1 MKKFIKYAIIS
12 IIIIAIAAP
21 LAYSYFGIFI
31 NNYFSDTNNKVAN
44 QKSSSSITPNQITT
58 SLGAN
63 PTVEQTVQKDKQ
75 HVCGDNIKGSTFYI
89 TEYVIP
95 ISCSQPVGLT
105 VDKNN
110 NIWIAADWA
119 GYLLVF
125 NPLSNTFVKSIKL
138 PNWNST
144 DLFGS
149 MIWDM
154 KFDRNGN
161 LWFTDERSNSIWKYI
176 PKENQF
182 QRYIVPTKGGYPI
195 SLVFDSTDKVWFTE
209 IFGKKLAMLDPL
221 KVQSN
226 TTKGISELNLSKQIN
241 FDSTG
246 PISNGFGFNQNIR
259 GNNTNGSIA
268 DENLWF
274 STVNFP
280 IGGQLVKYNIAKKN
294 LTVFDLTSMHT
305 IPLSVAEDEKGRVWT
320 NDHASS
326 LFLMLDPS
334 TGNIKQYSTSFPL
347 PTNTTTLPYY
357 NQYKDGKVWFNEHY
371 GNAIAFF
378 DVKNNTLVEYHIPTK
393 DPFWGNASN
402 PLRFAFDNNGSVWF
416 TEWTENKIGVL
427 HKENMNNLP
436 VTISLSKNNISLD
449 KASGKGDSV
458 DILIYK
464 NNSNPL
470 INNSNKSLTN
480 QSSSSQLS
488 NITMFATSS
497 ISKIGSLI
505 NMTDSFNPDRFY
517 ITNDNMSNSSQPL
530 KTVLKIEPSKDVV
543 PGNYTLTISAR
554 YNNEVTYS
562 KIIDLNIK

>member
-44 QKSSSSITPNQITT
+44 QKFSSITPNQITT
-58 SLGAN
+58 PLGAN
-63 PTVEQTVQKDKQ
+63 PTVEQAVQKDKQ

-105 VDKNN
+105 VDKDN
-110 NIWIAADWA
+110 NIWIAAGWA

-195 SLVFDSTDKVWFTE
+195 SLVFDSNDKVWFTE

-221 KVQSN
+221 KVQGN

-357 NQYKDGKVWFNEHY
+357 NQYKDGKLWFNEHY

-378 DVKNNTLVEYHIPTK
+378 DVKNNTMVEYHIPTK

-402 PLRFAFDNNGSVWF
+402 PLRFVFDNNGSVWF
-416 TEWTENKIGVL
+416 TEWTENKIGVI
-427 HKENMNNLP
+427 HKEKMNNLP
-436 VTISLSKNNISLD
+436 IILSPSKNNISLD

-480 QSSSSQLS
+480 QSSSQLS

-497 ISKIGSLI
+497 ISKIGSLL
-505 NMTDSFNPDRFY
+505 NMTGSFSPDRFY
-517 ITNDNMSNSSQPL
+517 ITNDDTSNSSQPL
-530 KTVLKIEPSKDVV
+530 KTILKIEPSKDVV

>member
-31 NNYFSDTNNKVAN
+31 NNYFSDTNNKVVN
-44 QKSSSSITPNQITT
+44 QKSSSIIPNQITT
-58 SLGAN
+58 PLGAN
-63 PTVEQTVQKDKQ
+63 PTVEQAVQKDKQ

-105 VDKNN
+105 VDKDN
-110 NIWIAADWA
+110 NIWIAAGWA

-195 SLVFDSTDKVWFTE
+195 SLVFDSNDKVWFTE

-221 KVQSN
+221 KVQGN

-357 NQYKDGKVWFNEHY
+357 NQYKDGKLWFNEHY

-378 DVKNNTLVEYHIPTK
+378 DVKNNTMVEYHIPTK

-402 PLRFAFDNNGSVWF
+402 PLRFVFDNNGSVWF
-416 TEWTENKIGVL
+416 TEWTENKIGVI
-427 HKENMNNLP
+427 HKEKMNNLP
-436 VTISLSKNNISLD
+436 IILSPSKNNISLD

-470 INNSNKSLTN
+470 INNSNKSLAN
-480 QSSSSQLS
+480 QSSSQLS

-497 ISKIGSLI
+497 ISKIGSLL
-505 NMTDSFNPDRFY
+505 NMTGSFSPDRFY
-517 ITNDNMSNSSQPL
+517 ITNDDTSNSSQPL
-530 KTVLKIEPSKDVV
+530 KTILKIEPSKDVV

>member
-1 MKKFIKYAIIS
+1 MKKSIKYALIAII
-12 IIIIAIAAP
+12 IIIIAVP
-21 LAYSYFGIFI
+21 LAYSYSGIFV
-31 NNYFSDTNNKVAN
+31 NNYFSN
-44 QKSSSSITPNQITT
+44 QKPSFTTTKQTPA

-63 PTVEQTVQKDKQ
+63 STIEQTVLKDKQ
-75 HVCGDNIKGSTFYI
+75 HVCGDNINGSTFYI

-105 VDKNN
+105 VDKDN
-110 NIWIAADWA
+110 NIWVAADWA

-154 KFDRNGN
+154 KFDKNGN
-161 LWFTDERSNSIWKYI
+161 LWFTDERSNSIWKYF
-176 PKENQF
+176 PQENKF

-195 SLVFDSTDKVWFTE
+195 SLVFDSNDKVWFTE
-209 IFGKKLAMLDPL
+209 IFGKKLAMLDPQN
-221 KVQSN
+221 VQSN
-226 TTKGISELNLSKQIN
+226 TTKGITELNLSKQIN

-246 PISNGFGFNQNIR
+246 PISNSFGFNQNESSK
-259 GNNTNGSIA
+259 NTNSNVA
-268 DENLWF
+268 KENLWF

-280 IGGQLVKYNIAKKN
+280 IGGQLVKYNIAKQN
-294 LTVFDLTSMHT
+294 LSVFDLTSRHT

-347 PTNTTTLPYY
+347 PLNTTSLPYY
-357 NQYKDGKVWFNEHY
+357 NQYRDGKLWFNEHY

-378 DVKNNTLVEYHIPTK
+378 DVKNNTLVEYHIPTE
-393 DPFWGNASN
+393 DSFWGNASN
-402 PLRFAFDNNGSVWF
+402 PLRFVFDNNGSVWF

-427 HKENMNNLP
+427 HKEKINNLP
-436 VTISLSKNNISLD
+436 ITISTSKNNVSLE
-449 KASGKGDSV
+449 KTSGKGDSV

-470 INNSNKSLTN
+470 INNGNKSLTN

-497 ISKIGSLI
+497 ISKIGSLS
-505 NMTDSFNPDRFY
+505 NMTISFNPDHFS
-517 ITNDNMSNSSQPL
+517 ITSDNMSTSTQPL
-530 KTVLKIEPSKDVV
+530 KTVLKIEPSKNVV

-562 KIIDLNIK
+562 KIIDLNIR

>member
-31 NNYFSDTNNKVAN
+31 NNYFSDTNNKVVN
-44 QKSSSSITPNQITT
+44 QKSSSIIPNQITT
-58 SLGAN
+58 PLGAN
-63 PTVEQTVQKDKQ
+63 PTVEQAVQKDKQ

-105 VDKNN
+105 VDKDN
-110 NIWIAADWA
+110 NIWIAAGWA

-195 SLVFDSTDKVWFTE
+195 SLVFDSNDKVWFTE

-221 KVQSN
+221 KVQGN

-357 NQYKDGKVWFNEHY
+357 NQYKDGKLWFNEHY

-378 DVKNNTLVEYHIPTK
+378 DVKNNTMVEYHIPTK

-402 PLRFAFDNNGSVWF
+402 PLRFVFDNDGSVWF
-416 TEWTENKIGVL
+416 TEWTENKIGVI
-427 HKENMNNLP
+427 HKEKMNNLP
-436 VTISLSKNNISLD
+436 IILSPSKNNISLD

-480 QSSSSQLS
+480 QSSTQLS

-497 ISKIGSLI
+497 ISKIGSLL
-505 NMTDSFNPDRFY
+505 NMTGSFSPDRFY
-517 ITNDNMSNSSQPL
+517 ITNDDTSNSSQPL
-530 KTVLKIEPSKDVV
+530 KTILKIEPSKDVV

>member
-21 LAYSYFGIFI
+21 LAYSYLGIFI
-31 NNYFSDTNNKVAN
+31 NNYFSDTNNKVVN
-44 QKSSSSITPNQITT
+44 QKSSSIIPNQITT
-58 SLGAN
+58 PLGAN
-63 PTVEQTVQKDKQ
+63 PTVEQAVQKDKQ

-105 VDKNN
+105 VDKDN
-110 NIWIAADWA
+110 NIWIAAGWA

-195 SLVFDSTDKVWFTE
+195 SLVFDSNDKVWFTE

-221 KVQSN
+221 KVQGN

-357 NQYKDGKVWFNEHY
+357 NQYKDGKLWFNEHY

-402 PLRFAFDNNGSVWF
+402 PLRFVFDNNGSVWF
-416 TEWTENKIGVL
+416 TEWTENKIGVI
-427 HKENMNNLP
+427 HKEKMNNLP
-436 VTISLSKNNISLD
+436 IILSPSKNNISLD

-480 QSSSSQLS
+480 QSSTQLS

-497 ISKIGSLI
+497 ISKIGSLL
-505 NMTDSFNPDRFY
+505 NMTGSFSPDRFY
-517 ITNDNMSNSSQPL
+517 ITNDDTSNSSQPL
-530 KTVLKIEPSKDVV
+530 KTILKIEPSKDVV

>member
-31 NNYFSDTNNKVAN
+31 NNYFSDTNNKVVN
-44 QKSSSSITPNQITT
+44 QKSSSIIPNQITT
-58 SLGAN
+58 PLGAN
-63 PTVEQTVQKDKQ
+63 PTVEQAVQKDKQ

-105 VDKNN
+105 VDKDN
-110 NIWIAADWA
+110 NIWIAAGWA

-195 SLVFDSTDKVWFTE
+195 SLVFDSNDKVWFTE

-221 KVQSN
+221 KVQGN

-357 NQYKDGKVWFNEHY
+357 NQYKDGKLWFNEHY

-378 DVKNNTLVEYHIPTK
+378 DVKNNTMVEYHIPTK

-402 PLRFAFDNNGSVWF
+402 PLRFVFDNNGSVWF
-416 TEWTENKIGVL
+416 TEWTENKIGVI
-427 HKENMNNLP
+427 HKEKMNNLP
-436 VTISLSKNNISLD
+436 IILSPSKNNISLD

-480 QSSSSQLS
+480 QSSTQLS

-497 ISKIGSLI
+497 ISKIGSLL
-505 NMTDSFNPDRFY
+505 NMTGSFSPDRFY
-517 ITNDNMSNSSQPL
+517 ITNDDTSNSSQPL
-530 KTVLKIEPSKDVV
+530 KTILKIEPSKDVV

>member
-105 VDKNN
+105 VDKDN

-125 NPLSNTFVKSIKL
+125 NPLTNTFVKSIKL

-195 SLVFDSTDKVWFTE
+195 SLVFDSNDKVWFTE

-357 NQYKDGKVWFNEHY
+357 NQYKDGKLWFNEHY

-378 DVKNNTLVEYHIPTK
+378 DVKNNTMVEYHIPTK

-402 PLRFAFDNNGSVWF
+402 PLRFVFDNTGSVWF

-427 HKENMNNLP
+427 HKEKMDNLP
-436 VTISLSKNNISLD
+436 ITLSLSKNSINLD
-449 KASGKGDSV
+449 KTSGKGNSV

-480 QSSSSQLS
+480 QSSSQLS

-497 ISKIGSLI
+497 ISKIGSLL
-505 NMTDSFNPDRFY
+505 NMTGSFNPDRFY
-517 ITNDNMSNSSQPL
+517 ITNDNLSNSSQPL

>member
-31 NNYFSDTNNKVAN
+31 NNYFSDTNNKVVN
-44 QKSSSSITPNQITT
+44 QKSSSIIPNQITT
-58 SLGAN
+58 PLGAN
-63 PTVEQTVQKDKQ
+63 PTVEQAVQKDKQ

-105 VDKNN
+105 VDKDN

-125 NPLSNTFVKSIKL
+125 NPLTNTFVKSINL

-195 SLVFDSTDKVWFTE
+195 SLVFDSNDKVWFTE

-246 PISNGFGFNQNIR
+246 PISNGFEFNQNKR
-259 GNNTNGSIA
+259 DNNTNGGIE

-357 NQYKDGKVWFNEHY
+357 NQYKDGKLWFNEHY

-402 PLRFAFDNNGSVWF
+402 PLRFVFDNTGSVWF

-427 HKENMNNLP
+427 HKEKMDNLP
-436 VTISLSKNNISLD
+436 ITLSLSKNSINLD
-449 KASGKGDSV
+449 KTSGKGNSV

-480 QSSSSQLS
+480 QSSSQLS

-497 ISKIGSLI
+497 ISKIGSLL
-505 NMTDSFNPDRFY
+505 NMTGSFNPDRFY
-517 ITNDNMSNSSQPL
+517 ITNDNLSNSSQPL

>member
-44 QKSSSSITPNQITT
+44 QKFSSITPNQITT
-58 SLGAN
+58 PLGAN
-63 PTVEQTVQKDKQ
+63 PTVEQAVQKDKQ

-105 VDKNN
+105 VDKDN
-110 NIWIAADWA
+110 NIWIAAGWA

-195 SLVFDSTDKVWFTE
+195 SLVFDSNDKVWFTE

-221 KVQSN
+221 KVQGN

-259 GNNTNGSIA
+259 GNNTNSSIA

-357 NQYKDGKVWFNEHY
+357 NQYKDGKLWFNEHY

-378 DVKNNTLVEYHIPTK
+378 DVKNNTMVEYHIPTK

-402 PLRFAFDNNGSVWF
+402 PLRFVFDNNGSVWF
-416 TEWTENKIGVL
+416 TEWTENKIGVI
-427 HKENMNNLP
+427 HKEKMNNLP
-436 VTISLSKNNISLD
+436 IILSPSKNNISLD

-480 QSSSSQLS
+480 QSSTQLS

-497 ISKIGSLI
+497 ISKIGSLL
-505 NMTDSFNPDRFY
+505 NMTGSFSPDRFY
-517 ITNDNMSNSSQPL
+517 ITNDDTSNSSQPL
-530 KTVLKIEPSKDVV
+530 KTILKIEPSKDVV

>member
-105 VDKNN
+105 VDKDN

-125 NPLSNTFVKSIKL
+125 NPLSNTFVKSINL

-195 SLVFDSTDKVWFTE
+195 SLVFDSNDKVWFTE

-259 GNNTNGSIA
+259 VNNTNGGIA

-294 LTVFDLTSMHT
+294 LTVFDLTSIHT

-357 NQYKDGKVWFNEHY
+357 NQYKDGKLWFNEHY
-371 GNAIAFF
+371 GNAIAFY

-402 PLRFAFDNNGSVWF
+402 PLRFVFDNDGSVWF

-427 HKENMNNLP
+427 HKEKMDNLP
-436 VTISLSKNNISLD
+436 ITLSLSKNNISLD

-497 ISKIGSLI
+497 ISKIGSLL
-505 NMTDSFNPDRFY
+505 NMTGSFNPDRFY

>member
-31 NNYFSDTNNKVAN
+31 NNYFSDTNNKVVN
-44 QKSSSSITPNQITT
+44 QKSSSIIPNQITT
-58 SLGAN
+58 PLGAN
-63 PTVEQTVQKDKQ
+63 PTVEQAVQKDKQ

-105 VDKNN
+105 VDKDN
-110 NIWIAADWA
+110 NIWIAAGWA

-195 SLVFDSTDKVWFTE
+195 SLVFDSNDKVWFTE

-221 KVQSN
+221 KVQGN

-357 NQYKDGKVWFNEHY
+357 NQYKDGKLWFNEHY

-378 DVKNNTLVEYHIPTK
+378 DVKNNTMVEYHIPTK

-402 PLRFAFDNNGSVWF
+402 PLRFVFDNNGSVWF
-416 TEWTENKIGVL
+416 TEWTENKIGVI
-427 HKENMNNLP
+427 HKEKMNNLP
-436 VTISLSKNNISLD
+436 IILSPSKNNISLD

-458 DILIYK
+458 DILMYK

-480 QSSSSQLS
+480 QSSSQLS

-497 ISKIGSLI
+497 ISKIGSLL
-505 NMTDSFNPDRFY
+505 NMTGSFSPDRFY
-517 ITNDNMSNSSQPL
+517 ITNDDISNSSQPL
-530 KTVLKIEPSKDVV
+530 KTILKIEPSKDVV

>member
-75 HVCGDNIKGSTFYI
+75 HVCGDNIKGSTFYK
-89 TEYVIP
+89 Y
-95 ISCSQPVGLT
+95 
-105 VDKNN
+105 N

-125 NPLSNTFVKSIKL
+125 NPLTNTFVKSIKL

-357 NQYKDGKVWFNEHY
+357 NQYKDGKLWFNEHY

-378 DVKNNTLVEYHIPTK
+378 DVKNNTLVEYHIPTE

>member
-63 PTVEQTVQKDKQ
+63 PTVEQAVQKDKQ

-105 VDKNN
+105 VDKDN

-195 SLVFDSTDKVWFTE
+195 SLVFDSNDKVWFTE

-259 GNNTNGSIA
+259 GNNTNGGIA

-357 NQYKDGKVWFNEHY
+357 NQYKDGKLWFNEHY

-378 DVKNNTLVEYHIPTK
+378 DVKNNTMVEYHIPTK

-402 PLRFAFDNNGSVWF
+402 PLRFVFDNNGSVWF

-427 HKENMNNLP
+427 HKEKMNGLP
-436 VTISLSKNNISLD
+436 ITLSLSKNNISLD
-449 KASGKGDSV
+449 KASRKGDSV

-464 NNSNPL
+464 NNSYPL

-480 QSSSSQLS
+480 QSSSQLS

-497 ISKIGSLI
+497 MSKIGSLL
-505 NMTDSFNPDRFY
+505 NMTGSFNPDRFY
-517 ITNDNMSNSSQPL
+517 ITNDNISNSSQPL

-562 KIIDLNIK
+562 KIIDLKIK

>member
-31 NNYFSDTNNKVAN
+31 NNYFSDTNNKVVN
-44 QKSSSSITPNQITT
+44 QKSSSITPNQITT
-58 SLGAN
+58 PLGAN
-63 PTVEQTVQKDKQ
+63 PTVEQAVQKDKQ

-105 VDKNN
+105 VDKDN
-110 NIWIAADWA
+110 NIWIAAGWA

-195 SLVFDSTDKVWFTE
+195 SLVFDSNDKVWFTE

-221 KVQSN
+221 KVQGN

-357 NQYKDGKVWFNEHY
+357 NQYKDGKLWFNEHY

-402 PLRFAFDNNGSVWF
+402 PLRFVFDNNGSVWF
-416 TEWTENKIGVL
+416 TEWTENKIGVI
-427 HKENMNNLP
+427 HKEKMNNLP
-436 VTISLSKNNISLD
+436 IILSPSKNNISLD

-480 QSSSSQLS
+480 QSSTQLS

-497 ISKIGSLI
+497 ISKIGSLL
-505 NMTDSFNPDRFY
+505 NMTGSFSPDRFY
-517 ITNDNMSNSSQPL
+517 ITNDDTSNSSQPL
-530 KTVLKIEPSKDVV
+530 KTILKIEPSKDVV

>member
-1 MKKFIKYAIIS
+1 
-12 IIIIAIAAP
+12 IIIAIAAP

-63 PTVEQTVQKDKQ
+63 PTVEQAVQKDKQ

-105 VDKNN
+105 VDKDN

-195 SLVFDSTDKVWFTE
+195 SLVFDSNDKVWFTE

-259 GNNTNGSIA
+259 GNNTNGGIA

-357 NQYKDGKVWFNEHY
+357 NQYKDGKLWFNEHY

-378 DVKNNTLVEYHIPTK
+378 DVKNNTMVEYHIPTK

-402 PLRFAFDNNGSVWF
+402 PLRFVLDNNGSVWF

-427 HKENMNNLP
+427 HKEKMNNLP
-436 VTISLSKNNISLD
+436 ITLSLSKNNISLD

-470 INNSNKSLTN
+470 IYNSNKSLTN
-480 QSSSSQLS
+480 QSSSQLS

-497 ISKIGSLI
+497 ISKIGSLL
-505 NMTDSFNPDRFY
+505 NMTGSFNPDRFY
-517 ITNDNMSNSSQPL
+517 ITNDNISNSSQPL

-562 KIIDLNIK
+562 KIIDLSIK

>member
-31 NNYFSDTNNKVAN
+31 NNYFSDTNNKVVN
-44 QKSSSSITPNQITT
+44 QKSSSITPNQITT
-58 SLGAN
+58 PLGAN
-63 PTVEQTVQKDKQ
+63 PTVEQAVQKDKQ

-105 VDKNN
+105 VDKDN
-110 NIWIAADWA
+110 NIWIAAGWA

-195 SLVFDSTDKVWFTE
+195 SLVFDSNDKVWFTE

-221 KVQSN
+221 KVQGN

-357 NQYKDGKVWFNEHY
+357 NQYKDGKLWFNEHY

-378 DVKNNTLVEYHIPTK
+378 DVKNNTMVEYHIPTK

-402 PLRFAFDNNGSVWF
+402 PLRFVFDNNGSVWF
-416 TEWTENKIGVL
+416 TEWTENKIGVI
-427 HKENMNNLP
+427 HKEKMNNLP
-436 VTISLSKNNISLD
+436 IILSPSKNNISLD

-480 QSSSSQLS
+480 QSSTQLS

-497 ISKIGSLI
+497 ISKIGSLL
-505 NMTDSFNPDRFY
+505 NMTGSFSPDRFY
-517 ITNDNMSNSSQPL
+517 ITNDDTSNSSQPL
-530 KTVLKIEPSKDVV
+530 KTILKIEPSKDVV

>member
-1 MKKFIKYAIIS
+1 
-12 IIIIAIAAP
+12 
-21 LAYSYFGIFI
+21 
-31 NNYFSDTNNKVAN
+31 
-44 QKSSSSITPNQITT
+44 
-58 SLGAN
+58 
-63 PTVEQTVQKDKQ
+63 
-75 HVCGDNIKGSTFYI
+75 
-89 TEYVIP
+89 
-95 ISCSQPVGLT
+95 
-105 VDKNN
+105 
-110 NIWIAADWA
+110 
-119 GYLLVF
+119 
-125 NPLSNTFVKSIKL
+125 
-138 PNWNST
+138 
-144 DLFGS
+144 
-149 MIWDM
+149 
-154 KFDRNGN
+154 
-161 LWFTDERSNSIWKYI
+161 
-176 PKENQF
+176 
-182 QRYIVPTKGGYPI
+182 
-195 SLVFDSTDKVWFTE
+195 
-209 IFGKKLAMLDPL
+209 MLDPL

-241 FDSTG
+241 FDSPG
-246 PISNGFGFNQNIR
+246 PISNGFEFNQNKR
-259 GNNTNGSIA
+259 DNNTNGGIE

-393 DPFWGNASN
+393 DLFWGNASN
-402 PLRFAFDNNGSVWF
+402 PLRFVFDNTGSVWF

-427 HKENMNNLP
+427 HKEKMDNLP
-436 VTISLSKNNISLD
+436 ITLSLSKNSINLD
-449 KASGKGDSV
+449 KTSGKGNSV

-480 QSSSSQLS
+480 QSSSQLS

-497 ISKIGSLI
+497 ISKIGSLL
-505 NMTDSFNPDRFY
+505 NMTGSFNPDCFY
-517 ITNDNMSNSSQPL
+517 ITNDNLSNSSQPL

>member
-31 NNYFSDTNNKVAN
+31 NNYFSDTNNKVVN
-44 QKSSSSITPNQITT
+44 QKSSSIIPNQITT
-58 SLGAN
+58 PLGAN
-63 PTVEQTVQKDKQ
+63 PTVEQAVQKDKQ

-105 VDKNN
+105 VDKDN
-110 NIWIAADWA
+110 NIWIAAGWA

-195 SLVFDSTDKVWFTE
+195 SLVFDSNDKVWFTE

-221 KVQSN
+221 KVQGN

-357 NQYKDGKVWFNEHY
+357 NQYKDGKLWFNEHY

-378 DVKNNTLVEYHIPTK
+378 DVKNNTMVEYHIPTK

-402 PLRFAFDNNGSVWF
+402 PLRFVFDNNGSVWF
-416 TEWTENKIGVL
+416 TEWTENKIGVI
-427 HKENMNNLP
+427 HKEKMNNLP
-436 VTISLSKNNISLD
+436 IILSPSKNNISLD

-470 INNSNKSLTN
+470 INNSKKSLTN
-480 QSSSSQLS
+480 QSSTQLS

-497 ISKIGSLI
+497 ISKIGSLL
-505 NMTDSFNPDRFY
+505 NMTGSFSPDRFY
-517 ITNDNMSNSSQPL
+517 ITNDDTSNSSQPL
-530 KTVLKIEPSKDVV
+530 KTILKIEPSKDVV

>member
-31 NNYFSDTNNKVAN
+31 NNYFSDTNNKVVN
-44 QKSSSSITPNQITT
+44 QKSSSIIPNQITT
-58 SLGAN
+58 PLGAN
-63 PTVEQTVQKDKQ
+63 PTVEQAVQKDKQ

-105 VDKNN
+105 VDKDN
-110 NIWIAADWA
+110 NIWIAAGWA

-125 NPLSNTFVKSIKL
+125 NPLSNTFVKSIKI

-195 SLVFDSTDKVWFTE
+195 SLVFDSNDKVWFTE

-357 NQYKDGKVWFNEHY
+357 NQYKDGKLWFNEHY

-378 DVKNNTLVEYHIPTK
+378 DVKNNTMVEYHIPTK

-402 PLRFAFDNNGSVWF
+402 PLRFVFDNNGSVWF
-416 TEWTENKIGVL
+416 TEWTENKIGVI
-427 HKENMNNLP
+427 HKEKMNNLP
-436 VTISLSKNNISLD
+436 IILSPSKNNISLD

-480 QSSSSQLS
+480 QSSTQLS

-497 ISKIGSLI
+497 ISKIGSLL
-505 NMTDSFNPDRFY
+505 NMTGSFSPDRFY
-517 ITNDNMSNSSQPL
+517 ITNDDTSNSSQPL
-530 KTVLKIEPSKDVV
+530 KTILKIEPSKDVV

>member
-31 NNYFSDTNNKVAN
+31 NNYFSDTNNKVVN
-44 QKSSSSITPNQITT
+44 QKSSSIIPNQITT
-58 SLGAN
+58 PLGAN
-63 PTVEQTVQKDKQ
+63 PTVEQAVQKDKQ

-105 VDKNN
+105 VDKDN
-110 NIWIAADWA
+110 NIWIAAGWA

-195 SLVFDSTDKVWFTE
+195 SLVFDSNDKVWFTE

-221 KVQSN
+221 KVQGN

-259 GNNTNGSIA
+259 GNNTNSSIA

-357 NQYKDGKVWFNEHY
+357 NQYKDGKLWFNEHY

-378 DVKNNTLVEYHIPTK
+378 DVKNNTMVEYHIPTK

-402 PLRFAFDNNGSVWF
+402 PLRFVFDNNGSVWF
-416 TEWTENKIGVL
+416 TEWTENKIGVI
-427 HKENMNNLP
+427 HKEKMNNLP
-436 VTISLSKNNISLD
+436 IILSPSKNNISLD

-480 QSSSSQLS
+480 QSSTQLS

-497 ISKIGSLI
+497 ISKIGSLL
-505 NMTDSFNPDRFY
+505 NMTGSFSPDRFY
-517 ITNDNMSNSSQPL
+517 ITNDDTSNSSQPL
-530 KTVLKIEPSKDVV
+530 KTILKIEPSKDVV

>member
-31 NNYFSDTNNKVAN
+31 NNYFSDTNNKVVN
-44 QKSSSSITPNQITT
+44 QKSSSITPNQITT
-58 SLGAN
+58 PLGAN
-63 PTVEQTVQKDKQ
+63 PTVEQAVQKDKQ

-105 VDKNN
+105 VDKDN

-195 SLVFDSTDKVWFTE
+195 SLVFDSNDKVWFTE

-357 NQYKDGKVWFNEHY
+357 NQYKDGKLWFNEHY

-402 PLRFAFDNNGSVWF
+402 PLRFVFDNNGSVWF
-416 TEWTENKIGVL
+416 TEWTENKIGVI
-427 HKENMNNLP
+427 HKEKMNNLP
-436 VTISLSKNNISLD
+436 IILSPSKNNISLD

-480 QSSSSQLS
+480 QSSTQLS

-497 ISKIGSLI
+497 ISKIGSLL
-505 NMTDSFNPDRFY
+505 NMTGSFSPDRFY
-517 ITNDNMSNSSQPL
+517 ITNDDTSNSSQPL
-530 KTVLKIEPSKDVV
+530 KTILKIEPSKDVV

>member
-44 QKSSSSITPNQITT
+44 QKSSSITPNQITT
-58 SLGAN
+58 PLGAN
-63 PTVEQTVQKDKQ
+63 PTVEQAVQKDKQ

-105 VDKNN
+105 VDKDN
-110 NIWIAADWA
+110 NIWIAAGWA

-195 SLVFDSTDKVWFTE
+195 SLVFDSNDKVWFTE

-221 KVQSN
+221 KVQGN

-357 NQYKDGKVWFNEHY
+357 NQYKDGKLWFNEHY

-378 DVKNNTLVEYHIPTK
+378 DVKNNTMVEYHIPTK

-402 PLRFAFDNNGSVWF
+402 PLRFVFDNNGSVWF
-416 TEWTENKIGVL
+416 TEWTENKIGVI
-427 HKENMNNLP
+427 HKEKMNNLP
-436 VTISLSKNNISLD
+436 IILSPSKNNISLD

-480 QSSSSQLS
+480 QSSTQLS

-497 ISKIGSLI
+497 ISKIGSLL
-505 NMTDSFNPDRFY
+505 NMTGSFSPDRFY
-517 ITNDNMSNSSQPL
+517 ITNDDTSNSSQPL
-530 KTVLKIEPSKDVV
+530 KTILKIEPSKDVV

>member
-105 VDKNN
+105 VDKDN

-195 SLVFDSTDKVWFTE
+195 SLVFDSNDKVWFTE

-221 KVQSN
+221 KGTEQYY
-226 TTKGISELNLSKQIN
+226 KR
-241 FDSTG
+241 
-246 PISNGFGFNQNIR
+246 NI
-259 GNNTNGSIA
+259 
-268 DENLWF
+268 
-274 STVNFP
+274 
-280 IGGQLVKYNIAKKN
+280 
-294 LTVFDLTSMHT
+294 
-305 IPLSVAEDEKGRVWT
+305 
-320 NDHASS
+320 
-326 LFLMLDPS
+326 
-334 TGNIKQYSTSFPL
+334 
-347 PTNTTTLPYY
+347 
-357 NQYKDGKVWFNEHY
+357 
-371 GNAIAFF
+371 
-378 DVKNNTLVEYHIPTK
+378 
-393 DPFWGNASN
+393 
-402 PLRFAFDNNGSVWF
+402 
-416 TEWTENKIGVL
+416 
-427 HKENMNNLP
+427 
-436 VTISLSKNNISLD
+436 
-449 KASGKGDSV
+449 
-458 DILIYK
+458 
-464 NNSNPL
+464 
-470 INNSNKSLTN
+470 
-480 QSSSSQLS
+480 
-488 NITMFATSS
+488 
-497 ISKIGSLI
+497 
-505 NMTDSFNPDRFY
+505 
-517 ITNDNMSNSSQPL
+517 
-530 KTVLKIEPSKDVV
+530 
-543 PGNYTLTISAR
+543 
-554 YNNEVTYS
+554 
-562 KIIDLNIK
+562 

>member
-1 MKKFIKYAIIS
+1 
-12 IIIIAIAAP
+12 
-21 LAYSYFGIFI
+21 
-31 NNYFSDTNNKVAN
+31 
-44 QKSSSSITPNQITT
+44 
-58 SLGAN
+58 
-63 PTVEQTVQKDKQ
+63 
-75 HVCGDNIKGSTFYI
+75 
-89 TEYVIP
+89 
-95 ISCSQPVGLT
+95 
-105 VDKNN
+105 
-110 NIWIAADWA
+110 
-119 GYLLVF
+119 
-125 NPLSNTFVKSIKL
+125 
-138 PNWNST
+138 
-144 DLFGS
+144 

-195 SLVFDSTDKVWFTE
+195 SLVFDSNDKVWFTE

-357 NQYKDGKVWFNEHY
+357 NQYKDGKLWFNEHY

-378 DVKNNTLVEYHIPTK
+378 DVKNNTMVEYHIPTK

-402 PLRFAFDNNGSVWF
+402 PLRFVFDNNGSVWF
-416 TEWTENKIGVL
+416 TEWTENKIGVI
-427 HKENMNNLP
+427 HKEKMNNLP
-436 VTISLSKNNISLD
+436 IILSPSKNNISLD

-480 QSSSSQLS
+480 QSSTQLS

-497 ISKIGSLI
+497 ISKIGSLL
-505 NMTDSFNPDRFY
+505 NMTGSFSPDRFY
-517 ITNDNMSNSSQPL
+517 ITNDDTSNSSQPL
-530 KTVLKIEPSKDVV
+530 KTILKIEPSKDVV

>member
-1 MKKFIKYAIIS
+1 MKKFIKYAIIAVF
-12 IIIIAIAAP
+12 IIFIAVP
-21 LAYSYFGIFI
+21 LAYYSYSGIFI
-31 NNYFSDTNNKVAN
+31 NNYFSA
-44 QKSSSSITPNQITT
+44 QKSSFTVPKQTTT
-58 SLGAN
+58 SLGSN
-63 PTVEQTVQKDKQ
+63 STVEQTVQKDKQ
-75 HVCGDNIKGSTFYI
+75 HVCGDNIKGSNFYV

-105 VDKNN
+105 VDNDN

-154 KFDRNGN
+154 KFDKKGN
-161 LWFTDERSNSIWKYI
+161 LWFTDERSNSIWKYS

-195 SLVFDSTDKVWFTE
+195 SLVFDSNDKVWFTE
-209 IFGKKLAMLDPL
+209 IFGKKLAMLDPQN
-221 KVQSN
+221 VQSN

-246 PISNGFGFNQNIR
+246 PISNGFGFNQNESS
-259 GNNTNGSIA
+259 NHTNGNIA
-268 DENLWF
+268 NENLWF

-294 LTVFDLTSMHT
+294 LTVFDLTSRHT

-347 PTNTTTLPYY
+347 PANTTTLPYY
-357 NQYKDGKVWFNEHY
+357 NLYKDGKLWLNEHY
-371 GNAIAFF
+371 GNAIATF
-378 DVKNNTLVEYHIPTK
+378 DVKNNTLIEYHIPTE

-402 PLRFAFDNNGSVWF
+402 PLRFVFDNDGSVWF

-427 HKENMNNLP
+427 HKEKMNNLP
-436 VTISLSKNNISLD
+436 ITLSLSKNNISLD

-464 NNSNPL
+464 NNSNAL
-470 INNSNKSLTN
+470 INNGNKSSTN
-480 QSSSSQLS
+480 PSSLQHS

-497 ISKIGSLI
+497 ISKIGSLL
-505 NMTDSFNPDRFY
+505 NMTGSFSPDRFS
-517 ITNDNMSNSSQPL
+517 ITNDNMSNSTQPL
-530 KTVLKIEPSKDVV
+530 KTVLKIEPLKDVA

-562 KIIDLNIK
+562 KIIDLNIR

>member
-31 NNYFSDTNNKVAN
+31 NNYFSDTNNKVVN
-44 QKSSSSITPNQITT
+44 QKSSSITPNQITT
-58 SLGAN
+58 PLGAN
-63 PTVEQTVQKDKQ
+63 PTVEQAVQKDKQ

-105 VDKNN
+105 VDKDN

-195 SLVFDSTDKVWFTE
+195 SLVFDSNDKVWFTE

-221 KVQSN
+221 KVQGN

-357 NQYKDGKVWFNEHY
+357 NQYKDGKLWFNEHY

-378 DVKNNTLVEYHIPTK
+378 DVKNNTMVEYHIPTK

-402 PLRFAFDNNGSVWF
+402 PLRFVFDNNGSVWF
-416 TEWTENKIGVL
+416 TEWTENKIGVI
-427 HKENMNNLP
+427 HKEKMNNLP
-436 VTISLSKNNISLD
+436 IILSPSKNNISLD

-480 QSSSSQLS
+480 QSSTQLS

-497 ISKIGSLI
+497 ISKIGSLL
-505 NMTDSFNPDRFY
+505 NMTGSFSPDRFY
-517 ITNDNMSNSSQPL
+517 ITNDDTSNSSQPL
-530 KTVLKIEPSKDVV
+530 KTILKIEPSKDVV

>member
-63 PTVEQTVQKDKQ
+63 PTVEQAVQKDKQ

-105 VDKNN
+105 VDKDN

-195 SLVFDSTDKVWFTE
+195 SLVFDSNDKVWFTE

-259 GNNTNGSIA
+259 GNNTNGGIA

-334 TGNIKQYSTSFPL
+334 TVNIKQYSTSFPL

-357 NQYKDGKVWFNEHY
+357 NQYKDGKLWFNEHY

-378 DVKNNTLVEYHIPTK
+378 DVKNNTMVEYHIPTK

-402 PLRFAFDNNGSVWF
+402 PLRFVFDNNGSVWF

-427 HKENMNNLP
+427 HKEKMNNLP
-436 VTISLSKNNISLD
+436 ITLSLSKNNISLD

-480 QSSSSQLS
+480 QTSSSQLS

-497 ISKIGSLI
+497 ISKIGSLL
-505 NMTDSFNPDRFY
+505 NMTGSFNPDRFY
-517 ITNDNMSNSSQPL
+517 ITNDNISNSSQPL

-562 KIIDLNIK
+562 KIIDLSIK

>member
-105 VDKNN
+105 VDKDNN
-110 NIWIAADWA
+110 VWIAADWA

-125 NPLSNTFVKSIKL
+125 NPLTNTFVKSIKL

-195 SLVFDSTDKVWFTE
+195 SLVFDSNDKVWFTE

-259 GNNTNGSIA
+259 GNNTNSSIA

-357 NQYKDGKVWFNEHY
+357 NQYKDGKLWFNEHY

-378 DVKNNTLVEYHIPTK
+378 DVKNNTMVEYHIPTK

-402 PLRFAFDNNGSVWF
+402 PLRFVFDNDGSVWF
-416 TEWTENKIGVL
+416 TEWTENKIGVI
-427 HKENMNNLP
+427 HKEKMNNLP
-436 VTISLSKNNISLD
+436 IILSPSKNNISLD

-480 QSSSSQLS
+480 QSSSQLS

-497 ISKIGSLI
+497 ISKIGSLL
-505 NMTDSFNPDRFY
+505 NMTGSFNPDRFY
-517 ITNDNMSNSSQPL
+517 ITNDNLSNSSQPL

>member
-44 QKSSSSITPNQITT
+44 QKFSSITPNQITT
-58 SLGAN
+58 PLGAN
-63 PTVEQTVQKDKQ
+63 PTVEQAVQKDKQ

-105 VDKNN
+105 VDKDN
-110 NIWIAADWA
+110 NIWIAAGWA

-195 SLVFDSTDKVWFTE
+195 SLVFDSNDKVWFTE

-221 KVQSN
+221 KVQGN

-357 NQYKDGKVWFNEHY
+357 NQYKDGKLWFNEHY

-378 DVKNNTLVEYHIPTK
+378 DVKNNTMVEYHIPTK

-402 PLRFAFDNNGSVWF
+402 PLRFVFDNNGSVWF
-416 TEWTENKIGVL
+416 TEWTENKIGVI
-427 HKENMNNLP
+427 HKEKMNNLP
-436 VTISLSKNNISLD
+436 IILSPSKNNISLD

-458 DILIYK
+458 DILMYK

-480 QSSSSQLS
+480 QSSSQLS

-497 ISKIGSLI
+497 ISKIGSLL
-505 NMTDSFNPDRFY
+505 NMTGSFSPDRFY
-517 ITNDNMSNSSQPL
+517 ITNDDTSNSSQPL
-530 KTVLKIEPSKDVV
+530 KTILKIEPSKDVV

>member
-31 NNYFSDTNNKVAN
+31 NNYFSDTNNKVVN
-44 QKSSSSITPNQITT
+44 QKSSSIIPNQITT
-58 SLGAN
+58 PLGAN
-63 PTVEQTVQKDKQ
+63 PTVEQAVQKDKQ

-105 VDKNN
+105 VDKDN

-195 SLVFDSTDKVWFTE
+195 SLVFDSNDKVWFTE

-221 KVQSN
+221 KVQGN

-357 NQYKDGKVWFNEHY
+357 NQYKDGKLWFNEHY

-378 DVKNNTLVEYHIPTK
+378 DVKNNTMVEYHIPTK

-402 PLRFAFDNNGSVWF
+402 PLRFVFDNNGSVWF
-416 TEWTENKIGVL
+416 TEWTENKIGVI
-427 HKENMNNLP
+427 HKEKMNNLP
-436 VTISLSKNNISLD
+436 IILSPSKNNISLD

-480 QSSSSQLS
+480 QSSTQLS

-497 ISKIGSLI
+497 ISKIGSLL
-505 NMTDSFNPDRFY
+505 NMTGSFSPDRFY
-517 ITNDNMSNSSQPL
+517 ITNDDTSNSSQPL
-530 KTVLKIEPSKDVV
+530 KTILKIEPSKDVV

>member
-31 NNYFSDTNNKVAN
+31 NNYFSDTNNKVVN
-44 QKSSSSITPNQITT
+44 QKSSSIIPNQITT
-58 SLGAN
+58 PLGAN
-63 PTVEQTVQKDKQ
+63 PTVEQAVQKDKQ

-105 VDKNN
+105 VDKDN
-110 NIWIAADWA
+110 NIWIAASWA

-195 SLVFDSTDKVWFTE
+195 SLVFDSNDKVWFTE

-221 KVQSN
+221 KVQGN

-357 NQYKDGKVWFNEHY
+357 NQYKDGKLWFNEHY

-378 DVKNNTLVEYHIPTK
+378 DVKNNTMVEYHIPTK

-402 PLRFAFDNNGSVWF
+402 PLRFVFDNNGSVWF
-416 TEWTENKIGVL
+416 TEWTENKIGVI
-427 HKENMNNLP
+427 HKEKMNNLP
-436 VTISLSKNNISLD
+436 IILSPSKNNISLD

-480 QSSSSQLS
+480 QSSTQLS

-497 ISKIGSLI
+497 ISKIGSLL
-505 NMTDSFNPDRFY
+505 NMTGSFSPDRFY
-517 ITNDNMSNSSQPL
+517 ITNDDTSNSSQPL
-530 KTVLKIEPSKDVV
+530 KTILKIEPSKDVV

>member
-44 QKSSSSITPNQITT
+44 QKFSSITPNQITT
-58 SLGAN
+58 PLGAN
-63 PTVEQTVQKDKQ
+63 PTVEQAVQKDKQ

-105 VDKNN
+105 VDKDN

-125 NPLSNTFVKSIKL
+125 NPLSNTFVKSIKI

-176 PKENQF
+176 SKENQF

-195 SLVFDSTDKVWFTE
+195 SLVFDSNDKVWFTE

-259 GNNTNGSIA
+259 GNNTNSSIA

-357 NQYKDGKVWFNEHY
+357 NQYKDGKLWFNEHY

-378 DVKNNTLVEYHIPTK
+378 DVKNNTMVEYHIPTK

-402 PLRFAFDNNGSVWF
+402 PLRFVFDNNGSVWF
-416 TEWTENKIGVL
+416 TEWTENKIGVI
-427 HKENMNNLP
+427 HKEKMNNLP
-436 VTISLSKNNISLD
+436 IILSPSKNNISLD

-470 INNSNKSLTN
+470 INNINKSLTN
-480 QSSSSQLS
+480 QSSSQLS

-497 ISKIGSLI
+497 ISKIGSLL
-505 NMTDSFNPDRFY
+505 NMTGSFSPDRFY
-517 ITNDNMSNSSQPL
+517 ITNDDISNSSQPL
-530 KTVLKIEPSKDVV
+530 KTILKIEPSKDVV

>member
-31 NNYFSDTNNKVAN
+31 NNYFSDTNNKVVN
-44 QKSSSSITPNQITT
+44 QKSSSIIPNQITT
-58 SLGAN
+58 PLDAN
-63 PTVEQTVQKDKQ
+63 PTVEQAVQKDKQ

-105 VDKNN
+105 VDKDN
-110 NIWIAADWA
+110 NIWIAAGWA

-195 SLVFDSTDKVWFTE
+195 SLVFDSNDKVWFTE

-221 KVQSN
+221 KVQGN

-357 NQYKDGKVWFNEHY
+357 NQYKDGKLWFNEHY

-378 DVKNNTLVEYHIPTK
+378 DVKNNTMVEYHIPTK

-402 PLRFAFDNNGSVWF
+402 PLRFVFDNDGSVWF
-416 TEWTENKIGVL
+416 TEWTENKIGVI
-427 HKENMNNLP
+427 HKEKMNNLP
-436 VTISLSKNNISLD
+436 IILSPSKNNISLD

-480 QSSSSQLS
+480 QSSTQLS

-497 ISKIGSLI
+497 ISKIGSLL
-505 NMTDSFNPDRFY
+505 NMTGSFSPDRFY
-517 ITNDNMSNSSQPL
+517 ITNDDTSNSSQPL
-530 KTVLKIEPSKDVV
+530 KTILKIEPSKDVV

>member
-31 NNYFSDTNNKVAN
+31 NNYFSDTNNKVVN
-44 QKSSSSITPNQITT
+44 QKSSSIIPNQITT
-58 SLGAN
+58 PLGAN
-63 PTVEQTVQKDKQ
+63 PTVEQAVQKDKQ

-105 VDKNN
+105 VDKDN
-110 NIWIAADWA
+110 NIWIAAGWA

-195 SLVFDSTDKVWFTE
+195 SLVFDSNDKVWFTE

-221 KVQSN
+221 KVQGN

-357 NQYKDGKVWFNEHY
+357 NQYKDGKLWFNEHY

-378 DVKNNTLVEYHIPTK
+378 DVKNNTMVEYHIPTK

-402 PLRFAFDNNGSVWF
+402 PLRFVFDNNGSVWF
-416 TEWTENKIGVL
+416 TEWTENKIGVI
-427 HKENMNNLP
+427 HKEKMNNLP
-436 VTISLSKNNISLD
+436 IILSPSKNNISLD
-449 KASGKGDSV
+449 KALGKGDSV

-480 QSSSSQLS
+480 QSSTQLS

-497 ISKIGSLI
+497 ISKIGSLL
-505 NMTDSFNPDRFY
+505 NMTGSFSPDRFY
-517 ITNDNMSNSSQPL
+517 ITNDDTSNSSQPL
-530 KTVLKIEPSKDVV
+530 KTILKIEPSKDVV

>member
-1 MKKFIKYAIIS
+1 MKKFVKYAIIV

-21 LAYSYFGIFI
+21 LAYSFSGNFI
-31 NNYFSDTNNKVAN
+31 NNYFFDTNNKVAN
-44 QKSSSSITPNQITT
+44 QKSSSSFTTPKQTTT
-58 SLGAN
+58 SLGTN
-63 PTVEQTVQKDKQ
+63 STVEQAIQKDKQ
-75 HVCGDNIKGSTFYI
+75 HVCGDTIKGSTFYI

-95 ISCSQPVGLT
+95 IPCSQPVGLT
-105 VDKNN
+105 VDKDN

-119 GYLLVF
+119 GYLLLF
-125 NPLSNTFVKSIKL
+125 NPLSNTFVKSIKI

-154 KFDRNGN
+154 KVDRNGN
-161 LWFTDERSNSIWKYI
+161 LWFTDERSNSIWKYF

-195 SLVFDSTDKVWFTE
+195 SLVFDSNGKVWFTE

-221 KVQSN
+221 NVQSN

-246 PISNGFGFNQNIR
+246 PISNDFGFNQNVS
-259 GNNTNGSIA
+259 GNNTNGSNA

-274 STVNFP
+274 STINFP

-294 LTVFDLTSMHT
+294 LTVFDLTSKHT

-347 PTNTTTLPYY
+347 STNTTTLPYY

-402 PLRFAFDNNGSVWF
+402 PLRFVFDNNGSIWF

-427 HKENMNNLP
+427 HKEKMNNLP
-436 VTISLSKNNISLD
+436 ITISTSKDNVSLD
-449 KASGKGDSV
+449 KASGKGDTV

-464 NNSNPL
+464 NISNAM
-470 INNSNKSLTN
+470 INNSSKSLANKSSL
-480 QSSSSQLS
+480 QPS

-497 ISKIGSLI
+497 ISKIGSLL
-505 NMTDSFNPDRFY
+505 NLTSNFSPDRFF
-517 ITNDNMSNSSQPL
+517 ITDDNMSNSSQPL
-530 KTVLKIEPSKDVV
+530 KTVLKIVPSKDVV